1 VTSLMLFRRAST
13 SCHAAYAT
21 SDCLFAVA
29 YWAGDCGVL
38 VVAFRSAH
46 GSAPIVVI
54 VLAYMLGQLGNT
66 LPLPGGVGGVEPAML
81 GVLASSGVN
90 LGLGAAA
97 IVLYRFVS
105 LGVQSVLGTVAIAT
119 LIPSLQRRSE
129 PSSDSSGSNIKPA
142 LDPQ

>member
-1 VTSLMLFRRAST
+1 
-13 SCHAAYAT
+13 
-21 SDCLFAVA
+21 
-29 YWAGDCGVL
+29 
-38 VVAFRSAH
+38 
-46 GSAPIVVI
+46 
-54 VLAYMLGQLGNT
+54 
-66 LPLPGGVGGVEPAML
+66 ML

-129 PSSDSSGSNIKPA
+129 PASDSSGSNIKPA